1 MIQKQN
7 KRDIKKFR
15 KSLKNK
21 QRSNQRT
28 IGLPKRNTDT
38 ISSVVLTEE
47 NEINDYFN
55 QMKLVNDESWKKTFE
70 MMVKT
75 NVDLTFTTKP
85 LLDTTYKSMMCGK
98 KIRLVIIDDVRIIKV
113 VVKGRNPLPD
123 VLLQIWDVTG
133 YKSMM
138 VGGSIREDSDINWRG
153 ERLPLTKSEKVLT
166 SWLLNSHENG
176 GYGHPIVV
184 DDIVKSVSDKNLF
197 HNVFSVLN

>member
-1 MIQKQN
+1 M
-7 KRDIKKFR
+7 
-15 KSLKNK
+15 
-21 QRSNQRT
+21 
-28 IGLPKRNTDT
+28 
-38 ISSVVLTEE
+38 VLTDE
-47 NEINDYFN
+47 NEIKDYFN
-55 QMKLVNDESWKKTFE
+55 QKRLINEESWKRTFE

-113 VVKGRNPLPD
+113 VVKGRNPIPD
-123 VLLQIWDVTG
+123 VLLQIWDVKE

-138 VGGSIREDSDINWRG
+138 IGGSIREDSDINWRG

-166 SWLLNSHENG
+166 SWLLNSYENG